1 MFLHL
6 KQVQGLVHHGL
17 WRCAL
22 PWAKTHPCHTL
33 PLWRQNTELQK
44 TCGLL
49 AMQHPVTA
57 GLTEVLTPFV
67 LEAAVTPEIHLA
79 PEGLSFLCVQKSLS
93 SLTLQH
99 TSAMQRDNQRSL
111 HPFTTQFCTGQAQ
124 LLQQYLILLLAKS
137 KIPWSKAFWTSA
149 LLWAMQSYIQTPWGK
164 MDATSFMEWNGSIHR
179 IIE

>member
-1 MFLHL
+1 MGCGDVPYPGQKHTPATL
-6 KQVQGLVHHGL
+6 
-17 WRCAL
+17 C
-22 PWAKTHPCHTL
+22 PCEGRIHY
-33 PLWRQNTELQK
+33 RRR
-44 TCGLL
+44 GLL

-79 PEGLSFLCVQKSLS
+79 PEGLSFPCVQKSLS

-137 KIPWSKAFWTSA
+137 KIPRSKAF
-149 LLWAMQSYIQTPWGK
+149 
-164 MDATSFMEWNGSIHR
+164 
-179 IIE
+179 